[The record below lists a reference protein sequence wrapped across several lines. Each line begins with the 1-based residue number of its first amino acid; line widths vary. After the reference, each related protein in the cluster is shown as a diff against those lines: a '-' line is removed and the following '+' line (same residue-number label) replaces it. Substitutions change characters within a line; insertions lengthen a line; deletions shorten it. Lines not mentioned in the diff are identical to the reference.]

1 MTHARNINTT
11 ALGRWRKTGLN
22 TANIKGVERDPW
34 WSETL
39 RKTGK
44 CGIKGGEKTCV
55 LVKTDGLVLA
65 AALPYIGIPAGGFGQ
80 DLIGETFCR
89 KKFVHYWIEQL
100 LPPRHAVRAR
110 NVTALIPSSQGTTQ
124 TQAQTSGIWP
134 SKRAF

>member
-55 LVKTDGLVLA
+55 LGKTDGQVQA
-65 AALPYIGIPAGGFGQ
+65 AALPYIRIPAGG
-80 DLIGETFCR
+80 
-89 KKFVHYWIEQL
+89 
-100 LPPRHAVRAR
+100 
-110 NVTALIPSSQGTTQ
+110 
-124 TQAQTSGIWP
+124 GIWAGP
-134 SKRAF
+134 DR